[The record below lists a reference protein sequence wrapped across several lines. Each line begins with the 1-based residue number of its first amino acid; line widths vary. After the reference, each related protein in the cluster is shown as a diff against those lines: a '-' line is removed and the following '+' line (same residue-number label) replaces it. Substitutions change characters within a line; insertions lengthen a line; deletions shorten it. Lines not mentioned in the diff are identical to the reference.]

1 METVADTLPEDEII
15 TPEEEI
21 ADLLKV
27 DDFEEEKQDPVL
39 QNQEVDK
46 EYKEN
51 QENQGLDEKIN
62 PKKHKQGIKTRA
74 DLIAK
79 IQESSEFLHNEA
91 EIKQLRLHRRRRNSL
106 EKILR
111 SQVDRAVLSQA
122 EREIGIPEEH
132 EARVSYAVD
141 MLYNFDLMICKA
153 IEKGCELVNI
163 IPIEIKN
170 LSETIDG
177 DPRIKG
183 EIKKGFSDW
192 IKESPGMQGWVDQ
205 MASPSTRI
213 LLCHLYPLMH
223 CLKLKERKNT
233 KELSSNLK
241 MKIAAA
247 KMRGIID
254 PPRSVLLKRDISKL
268 RRPLPKI
275 LENTIKV
282 V

>member
-1 METVADTLPEDEII
+1 METVADTLTEDEII

-27 DDFEEEKQDPVL
+27 DDFEEQKQDPVL
-39 QNQEVDK
+39 QNQEVDRNT
-46 EYKEN
+46 EED
-51 QENQGLDEKIN
+51 QENQGFDKQIN
-62 PKKHKQGIKTRA
+62 PKKSKQGIKTRA

-79 IQESSEFLHNEA
+79 IQESAEFLKNEP

-111 SQVDRAVLSQA
+111 SQVDRAVLAQA

-163 IPIEIKN
+163 IPIEVKN
-170 LSETIDG
+170 LSETIDN

-223 CLKLKERKNT
+223 CLKLKERKKT
-233 KELSSNLK
+233 KELSSNIK

-254 PPRSVLLKRDISKL
+254 PPRSMLKRDISKL

-275 LENTIKV
+275 QENTIKV